1 MTRRTERIAEQLRGE
16 IARVLREEASDPRV
30 ELVSLTRVDV
40 APDLSNAVVFWSAM
54 DMQGCARAGEMQ
66 DGLESAAGFVRK
78 RLARELPLRRMPELR
93 FRHDPSLALGSETLN
108 LLRTLDAESGTDE
121 TVDEE

>member
-30 ELVSLTRVDV
+30 ELVTLTRVDV

-54 DMQGCARAGEMQ
+54 VVKGGATPEEIQ
-66 DGLESAAGFVRK
+66 DGLDSAAGFVRTH
-78 RLARELPLRRMPELR
+78 LAGELTLRRMNYMR
-93 FRHDPSLALGSETLN
+93 CRHEPSMALGSETLN
-108 LLRTLDAESGTDE
+108 LRRTLDAGSGTDE